1 VTLKSNLV
9 RSAFLV
15 LLGAALAT
23 AQNDRGTLTGTVKDP
38 ADASVPGAKLALRNT
53 ETGVLTQAQSTPTG
67 NYTFPS
73 LPVGSYEL
81 SVEAP
86 GFKKALEKQVVIQL
100 NQTLR
105 LDVTLELGSTTE
117 SITVSSA
124 AEMLKTENAEQ
135 SMNVSGQKLN
145 ELPINFGGSG
155 TAGGGIRNWLTFTY
169 LAPGVAG
176 TGAGSEVNGLPGGNY
191 KVYLEGQDSTSPVA
205 VGWTSTVQ
213 SASVEA
219 ITEFTVQS
227 SNYSAEYGQVLGG
240 LYNFTTK
247 SGTNQFHGSAYEEW
261 TNEILNAA
269 QPWNHNR
276 NKDRQN
282 DYGFSVGGPVRIP
295 KIYNGTN
302 RTFFFFNL
310 ERYGNNQASPSVGN
324 VPTAAY
330 RQGDFG
336 CALFAT
342 TTNCTGPTV
351 TLTDAASGYQ
361 YLQNQIF
368 DPLSTTTDSKGRL
381 IRTAFPN
388 NVIPMNQMDPVAL
401 KIQALMPAPI
411 NNQTTQNWI
420 ANIVTQTKQQI
431 PSLKIDQNFG
441 SATRVSFFWNK
452 QSTNSPAFPDGL
464 PFPLTGV
471 RKTVGGTVGG
481 NQGRLNM
488 DHTFTPTLIAHLGL
502 GFWRFENPD
511 SSPPDILNYD
521 AVKNLGLVG
530 SSMGTG
536 FPTIS
541 GLSYNNEGGFGYTAG
556 IQNSVFQQ
564 TDIASTVGSL
574 TWLHG
579 KHTLKTGFEIKDSV
593 YSDQSNNQAAGQYNF
608 SGAQTAI
615 PFLNTSTVGT
625 GSLTGSIGSG
635 YASFLLGQV
644 QNYKVSPQVAAQ
656 QRSIQEGLYVQDSI
670 RATSKLTLEI
680 GLRWDR
686 TPLGHEEWD
695 RQSQISFT
703 APNPNAG
710 GLPGAT
716 VFAGYGPGRCN
727 CEFVN
732 TYNFGFGPRLSI
744 AYQLNSKTVIRAGW
758 GLSYGATDQWNYLS
772 NNYLINGMGYT
783 TISPGN
789 NPQYGLAY
797 SQFRNGIV
805 YDPAS
810 LHVVNLDPGI
820 NQPKGALGNP
830 SASAITYDPSGAR
843 PARVNQ
849 WNIAVQRKLS
859 ANMSLE
865 AAYVGNRGVWEQ
877 QGGLVNPNA
886 ITPAR
891 FKAFGVDLTNAATRT
906 ILTSQICSTAAI
918 NAGFTLPYAGFPCTA
933 TVAQS
938 LRPFPEYSVSLA
950 PQFANQ
956 GNSFYDSLQVKFVK
970 RISYGLDISSN
981 YTFSKTENIGGYINA
996 DPSNRTIQKGLDS
1009 QNYPHIWVSAITYR
1023 TPQATANKWVR
1034 QLTGGWTWSGA
1045 LRYASGSLI
1054 AAPQS
1059 QVSKI
1064 NQYNFASGTPMMRA
1078 PGVPLYLTDIN
1089 CRCIDPNNINQ
1100 RILNPAAWIDVGA
1113 GQISPG
1119 SGYYNDYRG
1128 PHQVSEN
1135 MNFGRTFQLRERMS
1149 LNVRAEFFN
1158 VFNRVTLGTPSSGNP
1173 TQTTSV
1179 NNLTGA
1185 ISGFGY
1191 YSVGSSSNAGG
1202 QRIGLLVAR
1211 FQF

>member
-1 VTLKSNLV
+1 MRKTNLV
-9 RSAFLV
+9 RSVFLV
-15 LLGAALAT
+15 LLGAALAM
-23 AQNDRGTLTGTVKDP
+23 AQSDRGSLTGTVKDP
-38 ADASVPGAKLALRNT
+38 ADATVPSAKLVLRNVDT
-53 ETGVLTQAQSTPTG
+53 GALKEAETTTTG
-67 NYTFPS
+67 NYTFTS
-73 LPVGSYEL
+73 IPVGTYDIT
-81 SVEAP
+81 VKAA
-86 GFKKALEKQVVIQL
+86 GFKTAVQKQLLVQID
-100 NQTLR
+100 QTAR
-105 LDVTLELGSTTE
+105 LDIKLEVGSATE
-117 SITVSSA
+117 SVTVSA
-124 AEMLKTENAEQ
+124 TAEMLKTENAEQ

-176 TGAGSEVNGLPGGNY
+176 TGPGSEVNGLPGGNY

-219 ITEFTVQS
+219 ITEFTIQS

-269 QPWNHNR
+269 QPWNHIK

-282 DYGFSVGGPVRIP
+282 DYGFSIGGPVRIP
-295 KIYNGTN
+295 KLYNGSN

-310 ERYGNNQASPSVGN
+310 EKYGNNQASPSVGN

-336 CALFAT
+336 CALYAT

-368 DPLSTTTDSKGRL
+368 DPASTFTDSKGRL
-381 IRTAFPN
+381 VRTAYPN
-388 NVIPMNQMDPVAL
+388 NVIPMASMDPVAL
-401 KIQALMPAPI
+401 KIQAMIPAPI
-411 NNQTTQNWI
+411 NSQTTQNWI
-420 ANIVTQTKQQI
+420 ANIATQTKQQI

-441 SATRVSFFWNK
+441 SATRLSFFWNR
-452 QSTNSPAFPDGL
+452 QDTNSPAFPDGL
-464 PFPLTGV
+464 PFPLSGV

-481 NQGRLNM
+481 NQERLNL
-488 DHTFTPTLIAHLGL
+488 DHTFSPTLVAHLGL
-502 GFWRFENPD
+502 GFWRFLNPD
-511 SSPPDILNYD
+511 SSSPDELNYD
-521 AVKNLGLVG
+521 VIKNLGLVG
-530 SSMGTG
+530 SSIGTG
-536 FPTIS
+536 FPQIG
-541 GLSYNNEGGFGYTAG
+541 GLSFNNEGGLGNTVG

-574 TWLHG
+574 SWVHG
-579 KHTLKTGFEIKDSV
+579 RHAYKAGFEIKDSV

-608 SGAQTAI
+608 SGAQTSI

-644 QNYKVSPQVAAQ
+644 QNYRVSPQLAAQ
-656 QRSIQEGLYVQDSI
+656 QRSVQTGLYVQDSI
-670 RATSKLTLEI
+670 KATSRLTLEI

-695 RQSQISFT
+695 RQSQISFST
-703 APNPNAG
+703 PDPNAG
-710 GLPGAT
+710 GLPGGT
-716 VFAGYGPGRCN
+716 VFAGYGAGRCN
-727 CEFVN
+727 CEFVK
-732 TYNFGFGPRLSI
+732 TYNFAFGPRLSA
-744 AYQLNSKTVIRAGW
+744 AYQINSKTVIRAGW
-758 GLSYGATDQWNYLS
+758 GISYGATDQWNYLS
-772 NNYLINGMGYT
+772 NNYLVNGMGYS

-789 NPQYGLAY
+789 NPQFGLAY
-797 SQFRNGIV
+797 SRFQDGIV
-805 YDPAS
+805 YNPAA
-810 LHVVNLDPGI
+810 LHVFNLDPGI
-820 NQPKGALGNP
+820 NSPKGALGNP
-830 SASAITYDPSGAR
+830 SASVITFDPSGAR
-843 PARVNQ
+843 PSRVSQ
-849 WNIAVQRKLS
+849 WNIALQRQLS
-859 ANMSLE
+859 HNMSIE

-886 ITPAR
+886 ISPAR
-891 FKAFGVDLTNAATRT
+891 FKALGIDLTSAATRT
-906 ILTSQICSTAAI
+906 LLTSQVCSSGAVT
-918 NAGFTLPYAGFPCTA
+918 AGFTLPYAGFPCTA

-938 LRPFPEYSVSLA
+938 LRPFPMYSVGLN

-956 GNSFYDSLQVKFVK
+956 GNSFYDSLQVKFIK
-970 RISYGLDISSN
+970 RLSYGLDITSN

-996 DPSNRTIQKGLDS
+996 DPSNRAIQKGLD
-1009 QNYPHIWVSAITYR
+1009 NNDYPHIWVSAITYR
-1023 TPQATANKWVR
+1023 TPRATANKLVR
-1034 QLTGGWTWSGA
+1034 AATGNWTWSGA
-1045 LRYASGSLI
+1045 LRYASGGLI

-1064 NQYNFASGTPMMRA
+1064 NQYNFASGTPMTRV
-1078 PGVPLYLTDIN
+1078 PGTPLYLIDVN
-1089 CRCIDPNNINQ
+1089 CRCIDPNNPSQ
-1100 RILNPAAWIDVGA
+1100 QVLNPAAWQDVGA
-1113 GQISPG
+1113 GTISPG

-1135 MNFGRTFQLRERMS
+1135 MNFGRTFQLREKMT

-1173 TQTTSV
+1173 TQVRTI

-1191 YSVGSSSNAGG
+1191 YSVGSASNSGG

-1211 FQF
+1211 LQF